1 MTKPFNRE
9 TYFKTLEIIE
19 ELNAKKE
26 QDRKEAEEAEEI
38 LRELN
43 DTIPD
48 SISDSAPK
56 GVFKKF
62 KAFLIAALVIAVAL
76 IILAGS
82 VVIIPTVLVM
92 IVFYLLFYA
101 AKTSIK

>member
-1 MTKPFNRE
+1 MTKPFDRE
-9 TYFKTLEIIE
+9 TYFKTLEIVE
-19 ELNAKKE
+19 ELKAQKE
-26 QDRKEAEEAEEI
+26 QDRKEAEEANEI

-43 DTIPD
+43 KTIPD
-48 SISDSAPK
+48 SAPT

>member
-1 MTKPFNRE
+1 MTKPFDRE

-19 ELNAKKE
+19 ELNTKKE

-48 SISDSAPK
+48 STPK

-62 KAFLIAALVIAVAL
+62 KAFLIAALILAVAL